1 MWFTLVICGTTVVIC
16 GNTIGISG
24 FTLFI
29 SLIFPSYLCNHTNYL
44 WSHFI
49 YFCDLHSLSLKPLYL
64 SLWFT
69 LVISVTTLVITRIIL
84 IISVFTLI
92 ISVVTLIISVFT
104 LMISVVTLIISILTL
119 IISVIDTSYLQIYT
133 IFFAIGQFEQTQL
146 FRTFQHIHVGWRIE
160 QFEHYTISNRGS
172 YKQTWLKVVILILG

>member
-92 ISVVTLIISVFT
+92 ISV
-104 LMISVVTLIISILTL
+104 LTL

-133 IFFAIGQFEQTQL
+133 SFFAIGQFEQTQL

-160 QFEHYTISNRGS
+160 QFEHHTISNRGS